1 LSKIESKSESESKP
15 ISEIYDR
22 YTVEIAF
29 RDKIYG
35 GIPKDPSVMI
45 NWLVSRAKMTKE
57 EAKEKAAKIAE
68 EVKSDPEALE
78 KGVTTFKRD
87 IDGLYIEE
95 RQVKAMLREAAQT
108 TGLLSKYGMRDLIA
122 HAMFT
127 RPDKTGKIHLLRD
140 GKKIVEEDGFEER
153 ALHVMTPR
161 GPRDALKRGMYVEKP
176 HVSFTLLVTKPVFKP
191 KPKTEQEDP
200 KPKKPVSPQA
210 IEEETLHTLFQVAQ
224 EIGLGADRSQGE
236 GKFDLIRFEAI
247 H

>member
-1 LSKIESKSESESKP
+1 MSEK
-15 ISEIYDR
+15 SEIYDH
-22 YTVEIAF
+22 YQVEIVF
-29 RDKIYG
+29 REKLFG

-68 EVKSDPEALE
+68 EVKSDPDAVE

-122 HAMFT
+122 HGMFT
-127 RPDKTGKIHLLRD
+127 GPNKTGKIHLLR
-140 GKKIVEEDGFEER
+140 GGNNIAEEDGFEER
-153 ALHVMTPR
+153 ALHVMTFR

-176 HVSFTLLVTKPVFKP
+176 RVSFVLKVIKPVFKP
-191 KPKTEQEDP
+191 KPKTEEAKDP
-200 KPKKPVSPQA
+200 KTVKKSPQS

-236 GKFDLIRFEAI
+236 GKFDLVKFERLT
-247 H
+247 